1 VKELSIIT
9 KISKCLNPFE
19 NTFAIFVLVRR
30 IPLLEFRDGICLLAY
45 MKTKTNKR
53 SKQMNRKKII
63 TTSKQAQLM
72 AVAIIAAS
80 VVAAAMIVGI
90 NNGQNL
96 QKVIAQEAYPSGKNT
111 KETTNEH
118 KIASA
123 ASSST
128 NAAAVAVKAVNPNQ
142 STSKEFW
149 INTVHLDGM
158 TNINAGV
165 KCDTCPQNTPL
176 HPPEKPPVN
185 STIPTG
191 GGFRIVEPNK
201 VGAWDFRSFTFA
213 PDQIVV
219 NQGDKVTLHF
229 IGVQG
234 AHHVIDVQGIDTF
247 ELMRGQIH
255 TVSFVA
261 NNPGTITYICHVHLP
276 NMVGQ
281 ILVLPKAAVV

>member
-1 VKELSIIT
+1 
-9 KISKCLNPFE
+9 
-19 NTFAIFVLVRR
+19 
-30 IPLLEFRDGICLLAY
+30 
-45 MKTKTNKR
+45 MKTKTDKR

-63 TTSKQAQLM
+63 TSKQTQLM
-72 AVAIIAAS
+72 AVAIIATS
-80 VVAAAMIVGI
+80 VVAAAMIIGI
-90 NNGQNL
+90 NNSQNL
-96 QKVIAQEAYPSGKNT
+96 QKVMAQEVYSSGKNT
-111 KETTNEH
+111 ATSNEY
-118 KIASA
+118 KTASV
-123 ASSST
+123 ASSSST
-128 NAAAVAVKAVNPNQ
+128 TAAAVKAVNPNQ

-158 TNINAGV
+158 TNIHAVV
-165 KCDTCPQNTPL
+165 KCDTCPQNGPL

-191 GGFRIVEPNK
+191 GGFRITEPNK

-234 AHHVIDVQGIDTF
+234 AHHVIDVQGVDTF

-255 TVSFVA
+255 TVSFTA

-281 ILVLPKAAVV
+281 ILVLPKAAI

>member
-1 VKELSIIT
+1 
-9 KISKCLNPFE
+9 
-19 NTFAIFVLVRR
+19 
-30 IPLLEFRDGICLLAY
+30 
-45 MKTKTNKR
+45 MKRPSTR
-53 SKQMNRKKII
+53 
-63 TTSKQAQLM
+63 TTIASTT
-72 AVAIIAAS
+72 IIAIVAS
-80 VVAAAMIVGI
+80 AAMILGVLQSQISQNALAQSYGS
-90 NNGQNL
+90 NG
-96 QKVIAQEAYPSGKNT
+96 
-111 KETTNEH
+111 TT
-118 KIASA
+118 
-123 ASSST
+123 ST
-128 NAAAVAVKAVNPNQ
+128 TTANSIVSVNPNQ
-142 STSKEFW
+142 STNKEFW

-158 TNINAGV
+158 TNLNAA
-165 KCDTCPQNTPL
+165 KFCDTCSQNTTL
-176 HPPEKPPVN
+176 HPAEKPPVN

-191 GGFRIVEPNK
+191 GGFRITPPNK
-201 VGAWDFRSFTFA
+201 VGAWDFRSFTFS

-281 ILVLPKAAVV
+281 ILVLPKAAAV

>member
-1 VKELSIIT
+1 MK
-9 KISKCLNPFE
+9 SKN
-19 NTFAIFVLVRR
+19 
-30 IPLLEFRDGICLLAY
+30 
-45 MKTKTNKR
+45 
-53 SKQMNRKKII
+53 MNRRKII
-63 TTSKQAQLM
+63 TTTSKQTQIM

-80 VVAAAMIVGI
+80 VMAAAMIVGI

-96 QKVIAQEAYPSGKNT
+96 QKVMAQEVYPSGTSKT
-111 KETTNEH
+111 TATETTNEYNT
-118 KIASA
+118 ALA
-123 ASSST
+123 TNSST
-128 NAAAVAVKAVNPNQ
+128 TVSAVKVVSPNQ
-142 STSKEFW
+142 TTNKEFW
-149 INTVHLDGM
+149 INTVHFDGM

-165 KCDTCPQNTPL
+165 KCDTCPQNTPT
-176 HPPEKPPVN
+176 HPPEQPPVN

-191 GGFRIVEPNK
+191 GGFRITEPNK

-234 AHHVIDVQGIDTF
+234 AHHVIDVQGVDTF

-255 TVSFVA
+255 TVSFTA
-261 NNPGTITYICHVHLP
+261 NNPGTITYICHVHPP

-281 ILVLPKAAVV
+281 ILVLPKAAA